1 MIERNI
7 SLAST
12 GSARTSGCDNQL
24 RLGYSR
30 NRGIY
35 RLNITQTGEWEG
47 MTIRA
52 LWHTERGMLFSSLV
66 EDGKIEVPAIV
77 TSTPGCGRL
86 VFEGSDGTRT
96 LTSADIKY
104 SVAMNSGTIGD
115 IPEPPVPAWQQLV
128 ALVEQA
134 KDEAWQAGED
144 ARQSAAKANEAY
156 ENTLGAKDSAVTEIR
171 KAETDA
177 LNNVEASAG
186 PAASAAADA
195 AAASAKEKTEKAI
208 QEVKDNV
215 VKEVEDAAAGAAA
228 RAAQSA
234 TDAASSAAEAKKTT
248 QDIQGYYDGVQDL
261 VTDTLNK
268 IGSAKSD
275 ALEAVA
281 AKQTS
286 ATATVDT
293 AKASALDDVEAAKG
307 AAVKAVTDT
316 QSTATQAVDTAR
328 DKALQQ
334 VETST
339 EAAQTAA
346 SEATDSLQELKDGIA
361 SGNFKGDKGDTGPK
375 GEIGPQGAQGVQ
387 GEKGDVGPQGEK
399 GETGNTGPA
408 GPAATVAVGTVTG
421 LGAGAAPTVTN
432 SGDEHNAV
440 LDFGIPT
447 ASAIDIAVDVLFKL
461 PRTGKVYT
469 VKIPRFATNPTV
481 SCEKLD
487 DNAGLVCEPS
497 TDTVEG
503 RDDYADIPLFKWY
516 NCNYKRDANGHAYPT
531 AIEHL
536 SDDYRKTGTVDVG
549 VIQMTPYVK
558 WDDSDPDYTLW
569 SITDS
574 PRDGFTPWA
583 TAKSGDTVYPY
594 VIHSKFFNGVGEDG
608 LLRSVYDLVPAR
620 NQSHNSMITDY
631 AKKGAGYKGAGGEKA
646 AWQILFNSIKCAV
659 KSSQEKY
666 AGCTGYNLQY
676 PAAVQ
681 RSEKLTYFPVTAAQA
696 DQLIVGSRVS
706 VGYGSKNSDGT
717 VNNDRG
723 VSTIHQYADE
733 AKILK
738 IEPIDAATSAV
749 YLDCDAFDTM
759 PVALTDTLSAPITL
773 STMHWHSG
781 TTDAVIGHHDG
792 SPGSNTDFKHPYRVQ
807 GIEYAVGGYEVLS
820 DVVLAFDDSN
830 GKDVYVCPAGVTHT
844 KTDAEILAKY
854 KKVGNFPAGDF
865 WIGDIGFDPET
876 CVTWPATQGSGDKTG
891 VGDRVYGGGN
901 ASKNTLREYL
911 QGGRLWGGS
920 SAGASSVVCWGG
932 LGYGGWDCL
941 AAD

>member
-1 MIERNI
+1 MSKKMKIGPYSAYAIAVKYGYTGTEEQWVKEQEANRV
-7 SLAST
+7 AS
-12 GSARTSGCDNQL
+12 
-24 RLGYSR
+24 
-30 NRGIY
+30 
-35 RLNITQTGEWEG
+35 
-47 MTIRA
+47 
-52 LWHTERGMLFSSLV
+52 
-66 EDGKIEVPAIV
+66 
-77 TSTPGCGRL
+77 
-86 VFEGSDGTRT
+86 
-96 LTSADIKY
+96 
-104 SVAMNSGTIGD
+104 
-115 IPEPPVPAWQQLV
+115 
-128 ALVEQA
+128 EQA
-134 KDEAWQAGED
+134 AQQAGA
-144 ARQSAAKANEAY
+144 ARDN
-156 ENTLGAKDSAVTEIR
+156 
-171 KAETDA
+171 AET
-177 LNNVEASAG
+177 
-186 PAASAAADA
+186 
-195 AAASAKEKTEKAI
+195 
-208 QEVKDNV
+208 
-215 VKEVEDAAAGAAA
+215 AAA
-228 RAAQSA
+228 RAETARQQTEELR
-234 TDAASSAAEAKKTT
+234 TDAL
-248 QDIQGYYDGVQDL
+248 D
-261 VTDTLNK
+261 K

-286 ATATVDT
+286 ATAAVDT
-293 AKASALDDVEAAKG
+293 AKASALNDVEAAKS

-316 QSTATQAVDTAR
+316 QSTATQAVNAAR
-328 DKALQQ
+328 DKAVEQ
-334 VETST
+334 VNSAT
-339 EAAQTAA
+339 EAAKTAA
-346 SEATDSLQELKDGIA
+346 NEAATSAGNASTSAQQAADNLQELKDGIA
-361 SGNFKGDKGDTGPK
+361 SGNFKGEKGDR
-375 GEIGPQGAQGVQ
+375 
-387 GEKGDVGPQGEK
+387 GEKGDI
-399 GETGNTGPA
+399 GET

-447 ASAIDIAVDVLFKL
+447 ASAIDIAVNVLFKL

-469 VKIPRFATNPTV
+469 VKIPRFASNPTV
-481 SCEKLD
+481 NCEKLD

-516 NCNYKRDANGHAYPT
+516 NCNYKRDTSGHAYPT

-536 SDDYRKTGTVDVG
+536 SDDYRKTGAVDVG
-549 VIQMTPYVK
+549 VIQMTPYVR
-558 WDDSDPDYTLW
+558 WDDSDPDYILW

-583 TAKSGDTVYPY
+583 AAKSGDTVYPY
-594 VIHSKFFNGVGEDG
+594 VVHSKFFSGVGEDG

-620 NQSHNSMITDY
+620 NQSYYSLITDY
-631 AKKGAGYKGAGGEKA
+631 AKKGAGYKGAGGERV
-646 AWQILFNSIKCAV
+646 AWQILFNAIKCAV

-666 AGCTGYNLQY
+666 AGTTGYNLQY
-676 PAAVQ
+676 SAAIQ

-696 DQLIVGSRVS
+696 KNLLVGSYVS
-706 VGYGSKNSDGT
+706 IGYGSNNNGT
-717 VNNDRG
+717 VNIDRSG
-723 VSTIHQYADE
+723 ATMHSYASG

-738 IEPIDAATSAV
+738 IEALDDTTSAV

-759 PVALTDTLSAPITL
+759 PVALSDTLNAPITL
-773 STMHWHSG
+773 STIYWCSG

-792 SPGSNTDFKHPYRVQ
+792 SPGSNTDAKHPYRVQ

-830 GKDVYVCPAGVTHT
+830 GKDIYVCPAGVAHT

-891 VGDRVYGGGN
+891 VGDYVHGGGN

-911 QGGRLWGGS
+911 QGGDLGQWS
-920 SAGASSVVCWGG
+920 TAGASHVYCWRWLGG
-932 LGYGGWDCL
+932 GYWHCL

>member
-1 MIERNI
+1 MSKKMKIGPYSAYAIAVKYGYTGTEEQWVKEQEANRV
-7 SLAST
+7 AS
-12 GSARTSGCDNQL
+12 
-24 RLGYSR
+24 
-30 NRGIY
+30 
-35 RLNITQTGEWEG
+35 
-47 MTIRA
+47 
-52 LWHTERGMLFSSLV
+52 
-66 EDGKIEVPAIV
+66 
-77 TSTPGCGRL
+77 
-86 VFEGSDGTRT
+86 
-96 LTSADIKY
+96 
-104 SVAMNSGTIGD
+104 
-115 IPEPPVPAWQQLV
+115 
-128 ALVEQA
+128 EQA
-134 KDEAWQAGED
+134 AQQAGAARDNAETAATRAET
-144 ARQSAAKANEAY
+144 ARQQ
-156 ENTLGAKDSAVTEIR
+156 TEEVR
-171 KAETDA
+171 TDA
-177 LNNVEASAG
+177 L
-186 PAASAAADA
+186 D
-195 AAASAKEKTEKAI
+195 
-208 QEVKDNV
+208 
-215 VKEVEDAAAGAAA
+215 
-228 RAAQSA
+228 
-234 TDAASSAAEAKKTT
+234 
-248 QDIQGYYDGVQDL
+248 
-261 VTDTLNK
+261 K
-268 IGSAKSD
+268 IDSAKSD

-286 ATATVDT
+286 ATAAVDT
-293 AKASALDDVEAAKG
+293 AKG

-316 QSTATQAVDTAR
+316 QSTATQAVDAAR
-328 DKALQQ
+328 DKA
-334 VETST
+334 VERVNAAT
-339 EAAQTAA
+339 EAAKTAA
-346 SEATDSLQELKDGIA
+346 NEAATSAGNASTSAQQAAGSLQELKDGIA
-361 SGNFKGDKGDTGPK
+361 SGNFKGEKGDR
-375 GEIGPQGAQGVQ
+375 
-387 GEKGDVGPQGEK
+387 GEKGDI
-399 GETGNTGPA
+399 GET

-469 VKIPRFATNPTV
+469 VKMPRFASNPTV
-481 SCEKLD
+481 NCEKLD

-516 NCNYKRDANGHAYPT
+516 NCNYKRDASGRAYPT

-558 WDDSDPDYTLW
+558 WDDSDPDYILW

-583 TAKSGDTVYPY
+583 AAKSGDTVYPY
-594 VIHSKFFNGVGEDG
+594 VVHSKFFSGVGEDG
-608 LLRSVYDLVPAR
+608 LLRSVYDLIPAR
-620 NQSHNSMITDY
+620 NQSYYSLITDY

-646 AWQILFNSIKCAV
+646 AWQILFNSIKYAV

-696 DQLIVGSRVS
+696 KNLLVGSRVS
-706 VGYGSKNSDGT
+706 VGYGSKGSDGT
-717 VNNDRG
+717 VNNDRSA
-723 VSTIHQYADE
+723 STVHQYADE

-738 IEPIDAATSAV
+738 IEPIDDTTSAV

-759 PVALTDTLSAPITL
+759 PVTLTDTLSAPITL

-792 SPGSNTDFKHPYRVQ
+792 SPVSNTDSKHPYRVQ

-830 GKDVYVCPAGVTHT
+830 GKDVYVCPAGVAHT
-844 KTDAEILAKY
+844 KTDAEILANY
-854 KKVGNFPAGDF
+854 KKVGSFPADDF

-901 ASKNTLREYL
+901 VSKDTLREYL
-911 QGGRLWGGS
+911 QGGNLWYGS
-920 SAGASSVVCWGG
+920 GAGASCVNC
-932 LGYGGWDCL
+932 GGWLGSGNWHYL

>member
-1 MIERNI
+1 MSKKMKIGPYSAYAIAVKYGYIGTEEQWVKEQEANRV
-7 SLAST
+7 AS
-12 GSARTSGCDNQL
+12 
-24 RLGYSR
+24 
-30 NRGIY
+30 
-35 RLNITQTGEWEG
+35 
-47 MTIRA
+47 
-52 LWHTERGMLFSSLV
+52 
-66 EDGKIEVPAIV
+66 
-77 TSTPGCGRL
+77 
-86 VFEGSDGTRT
+86 
-96 LTSADIKY
+96 
-104 SVAMNSGTIGD
+104 
-115 IPEPPVPAWQQLV
+115 
-128 ALVEQA
+128 EQA
-134 KDEAWQAGED
+134 AQQAEQARND
-144 ARQSAAKANEAY
+144 AES
-156 ENTLGAKDSAVTEIR
+156 
-171 KAETDA
+171 
-177 LNNVEASAG
+177 
-186 PAASAAADA
+186 
-195 AAASAKEKTEKAI
+195 
-208 QEVKDNV
+208 
-215 VKEVEDAAAGAAA
+215 AAA
-228 RAAQSA
+228 RAETAQQQTEEVR
-234 TDAASSAAEAKKTT
+234 TDAL
-248 QDIQGYYDGVQDL
+248 D
-261 VTDTLNK
+261 K

-286 ATATVDT
+286 ATAAVDT
-293 AKASALDDVEAAKG
+293 AKASALNDVEAAKS

-316 QSTATQAVDTAR
+316 QSTATQAVDAAR
-328 DKALQQ
+328 DKAVDQ
-334 VETST
+334 VNAAT
-339 EAAQTAA
+339 EAAKTAA
-346 SEATDSLQELKDGIA
+346 NEAATSAGNASTSAQQAADSLQELKDGIA
-361 SGNFKGDKGDTGPK
+361 SGNFKGEKGDR
-375 GEIGPQGAQGVQ
+375 
-387 GEKGDVGPQGEK
+387 GEKGDI
-399 GETGNTGPA
+399 GET

-447 ASAIDIAVDVLFKL
+447 ASAIDIAVNVLFKL

-469 VKIPRFATNPTV
+469 VKIPRFASNPTV
-481 SCEKLD
+481 NCEKLD

-516 NCNYKRDANGHAYPT
+516 NCNYKRDTSGHAYPT

-536 SDDYRKTGTVDVG
+536 SDDYRKTGAVDVG
-549 VIQMTPYVK
+549 VIQMTPYVR
-558 WDDSDPDYTLW
+558 WDDSDPDYILW

-583 TAKSGDTVYPY
+583 AAKSGDTVYPY
-594 VIHSKFFNGVGEDG
+594 VVHSKFFSGVGEDG

-620 NQSHNSMITDY
+620 NQSYYSLITDY
-631 AKKGAGYKGAGGEKA
+631 AKKGAGYKGAGGERV
-646 AWQILFNSIKCAV
+646 AWQILFNAIKCAV

-666 AGCTGYNLQY
+666 AGTTGYNLQY
-676 PAAVQ
+676 SAAIQ

-696 DQLIVGSRVS
+696 KNLLVGSYVS
-706 VGYGSKNSDGT
+706 IGYGSNNNGT
-717 VNNDRG
+717 VNIDRSG
-723 VSTIHQYADE
+723 ATMHSYASG

-738 IEPIDAATSAV
+738 IEALDDTTSAV

-759 PVALTDTLSAPITL
+759 PVALSDTLNAPITL
-773 STMHWHSG
+773 STIYWCSG

-792 SPGSNTDFKHPYRVQ
+792 SPGSNTDAKHPYRVQ

-830 GKDVYVCPAGVTHT
+830 GKDIYVCPAGVAHT

-891 VGDRVYGGGN
+891 VGDYVHGGGN

-911 QGGRLWGGS
+911 QGSDLGQWS
-920 SAGASSVVCWGG
+920 TAGASRVYCWRWPGG
-932 LGYGGWDCL
+932 GYWHCL

>member
-1 MIERNI
+1 MSKKMKIGPYSAYAIAVKYGYTGTEEQWVKEQEANRV
-7 SLAST
+7 AS
-12 GSARTSGCDNQL
+12 
-24 RLGYSR
+24 
-30 NRGIY
+30 
-35 RLNITQTGEWEG
+35 
-47 MTIRA
+47 
-52 LWHTERGMLFSSLV
+52 
-66 EDGKIEVPAIV
+66 
-77 TSTPGCGRL
+77 
-86 VFEGSDGTRT
+86 
-96 LTSADIKY
+96 
-104 SVAMNSGTIGD
+104 
-115 IPEPPVPAWQQLV
+115 
-128 ALVEQA
+128 EQA
-134 KDEAWQAGED
+134 AQQAGASRD
-144 ARQSAAKANEAY
+144 N
-156 ENTLGAKDSAVTEIR
+156 
-171 KAETDA
+171 AET
-177 LNNVEASAG
+177 
-186 PAASAAADA
+186 
-195 AAASAKEKTEKAI
+195 
-208 QEVKDNV
+208 
-215 VKEVEDAAAGAAA
+215 AAA
-228 RAAQSA
+228 RAETARQQTEELR
-234 TDAASSAAEAKKTT
+234 TDAL
-248 QDIQGYYDGVQDL
+248 D
-261 VTDTLNK
+261 K

-286 ATATVDT
+286 ATAAVDT
-293 AKASALDDVEAAKG
+293 AKASALNDMEAAKS

-316 QSTATQAVDTAR
+316 QSTATQAVDAAR
-328 DKALQQ
+328 DKAVKQ
-334 VETST
+334 VNAAT
-339 EAAQTAA
+339 EAAKTAA
-346 SEATDSLQELKDGIA
+346 NEAATSAGNASTSAQQAADSLQELKDGIA
-361 SGNFKGDKGDTGPK
+361 SGNFKGEKGDRGEKGDTG
-375 GEIGPQGAQGVQ
+375 
-387 GEKGDVGPQGEK
+387 
-399 GETGNTGPA
+399 ET

-440 LDFGIPT
+440 LNFGIPT

-481 SCEKLD
+481 NCEKLD

-516 NCNYKRDANGHAYPT
+516 NCNYKRDSSGHAYPT

-536 SDDYRKTGTVDVG
+536 SDDYRKTGIVDVG
-549 VIQMTPYVK
+549 VIQMAPYVR
-558 WDDSDPDYTLW
+558 WDDSDPDYILW

-583 TAKSGDTVYPY
+583 AAKSGDTVYPY
-594 VIHSKFFNGVGEDG
+594 VIHSKFFSGVGEDG
-608 LLRSVYDLVPAR
+608 LLRSVYDLIPAR
-620 NQSHNSMITDY
+620 NQSYYSLITDY

-646 AWQILFNSIKCAV
+646 AWQILFNSIKYAV

-681 RSEKLTYFPVTAAQA
+681 RSEKLTYFPVTAEQA
-696 DQLIVGSRVS
+696 KNLLVGSRVS
-706 VGYGSKNSDGT
+706 VGYGSKGSDGT
-717 VNNDRG
+717 VNNDRNA
-723 VSTIHQYADE
+723 STVHQYADE

-738 IEPIDAATSAV
+738 IEPIDDTTSAV

-759 PVALTDTLSAPITL
+759 PVALSDTLNAPIIL

-792 SPGSNTDFKHPYRVQ
+792 SPGSNTDSKHPYRVQ

-830 GKDVYVCPAGVTHT
+830 GKDIYVCPAGVAHT
-844 KTDAEILAKY
+844 KTDAEILANC
-854 KKVGNFPAGDF
+854 KKVGSFPADDF

-876 CVTWPATQGSGDKTG
+876 CVTYPATQGSGDKTG

-911 QGGRLWGGS
+911 QGGFLWAWS
-920 SAGASSVVCWGG
+920 RAGASFVDCWSG
-932 LGYGGWDCL
+932 LGARGWGFL

>member
-1 MIERNI
+1 MSKKTKIGPYSAYAIAVKYGYTGTEEQWVKEQEANRV
-7 SLAST
+7 AS
-12 GSARTSGCDNQL
+12 
-24 RLGYSR
+24 
-30 NRGIY
+30 
-35 RLNITQTGEWEG
+35 
-47 MTIRA
+47 
-52 LWHTERGMLFSSLV
+52 
-66 EDGKIEVPAIV
+66 
-77 TSTPGCGRL
+77 
-86 VFEGSDGTRT
+86 
-96 LTSADIKY
+96 
-104 SVAMNSGTIGD
+104 
-115 IPEPPVPAWQQLV
+115 
-128 ALVEQA
+128 EQA
-134 KDEAWQAGED
+134 AQQAGT
-144 ARQSAAKANEAY
+144 ARDN
-156 ENTLGAKDSAVTEIR
+156 
-171 KAETDA
+171 AET
-177 LNNVEASAG
+177 
-186 PAASAAADA
+186 
-195 AAASAKEKTEKAI
+195 
-208 QEVKDNV
+208 
-215 VKEVEDAAAGAAA
+215 AAA
-228 RAAQSA
+228 RAETARHQTEEVR
-234 TDAASSAAEAKKTT
+234 TDAL
-248 QDIQGYYDGVQDL
+248 D
-261 VTDTLNK
+261 K
-268 IGSAKSD
+268 IDSAKSD

-281 AKQTS
+281 VKQTS
-286 ATATVDT
+286 ATAAVDT

-316 QSTATQAVDTAR
+316 QSTATQAVNAAR
-328 DKALQQ
+328 DKAVEQ
-334 VETST
+334 VNSAT
-339 EAAQTAA
+339 EAAKTAA
-346 SEATDSLQELKDGIA
+346 NEAATSAGNASTSAQQASDSLQELKDGIA
-361 SGNFKGDKGDTGPK
+361 SGNFKGEKGDRGEKGDTG
-375 GEIGPQGAQGVQ
+375 
-387 GEKGDVGPQGEK
+387 
-399 GETGNTGPA
+399 ET

-440 LDFGIPT
+440 LNFGIPT

-481 SCEKLD
+481 NCEKLD

-497 TDTVEG
+497 TDTVDG

-516 NCNYKRDANGHAYPT
+516 NCNYKRDASGHAYPT

-536 SDDYRKTGTVDVG
+536 SDNYRKTGTVDVG

-558 WDDSDPDYTLW
+558 WDDSDPDYILW

-583 TAKSGDTVYPY
+583 AAKSGDTVYPY
-594 VIHSKFFNGVGEDG
+594 VIHSKFFSGVGEDG
-608 LLRSVYDLVPAR
+608 LLRSVYDLVPAH
-620 NQSHNSMITDY
+620 NQSYNSLITDY
-631 AKKGAGYKGAGGEKA
+631 GKKGAGYKGAGGERA
-646 AWQILFNSIKCAV
+646 TWQILFNSIKYAV

-696 DQLIVGSRVS
+696 KNLPVGSRVS
-706 VGYGSKNSDGT
+706 VGYGSKGSDGT

-723 VSTIHQYADE
+723 ASTVHQYADE

-738 IEPIDAATSAV
+738 IEPIDDTTSAV

-759 PVALTDTLSAPITL
+759 PVALSDTLNAPITL

-820 DVVLAFDDSN
+820 DAVLAFDDSN
-830 GKDVYVCPAGVTHT
+830 GKDVYVCPAGVAHT
-844 KTDAEILAKY
+844 KTDAEILANY
-854 KKVGNFPAGDF
+854 KKVCSFPADDF

-876 CVTWPATQGSGDKTG
+876 CITYPATQGSGDKTG
-891 VGDRVYGGGN
+891 VGDRVYGSGN

-911 QGGRLWGGS
+911 QGGSLRYWLG
-920 SAGASSVVCWGG
+920 AGASCVNCWSRLGG
-932 LGYGGWDCL
+932 GIWDYL

>member
-1 MIERNI
+1 MSKKMKIGPYSAYAIAVKYGYTGTEEQWVKEQEANRV
-7 SLAST
+7 AS
-12 GSARTSGCDNQL
+12 
-24 RLGYSR
+24 
-30 NRGIY
+30 
-35 RLNITQTGEWEG
+35 
-47 MTIRA
+47 
-52 LWHTERGMLFSSLV
+52 
-66 EDGKIEVPAIV
+66 
-77 TSTPGCGRL
+77 
-86 VFEGSDGTRT
+86 
-96 LTSADIKY
+96 
-104 SVAMNSGTIGD
+104 
-115 IPEPPVPAWQQLV
+115 
-128 ALVEQA
+128 EQA
-134 KDEAWQAGED
+134 AQQAGAARDNAETAATRAET
-144 ARQSAAKANEAY
+144 ARQQ
-156 ENTLGAKDSAVTEIR
+156 TEEVR
-171 KAETDA
+171 TDA
-177 LNNVEASAG
+177 L
-186 PAASAAADA
+186 D
-195 AAASAKEKTEKAI
+195 
-208 QEVKDNV
+208 
-215 VKEVEDAAAGAAA
+215 
-228 RAAQSA
+228 
-234 TDAASSAAEAKKTT
+234 
-248 QDIQGYYDGVQDL
+248 
-261 VTDTLNK
+261 K
-268 IGSAKSD
+268 IDSAKSD

-286 ATATVDT
+286 ATAAVDT
-293 AKASALDDVEAAKG
+293 AKG

-316 QSTATQAVDTAR
+316 QSTATQAVDAAR
-328 DKALQQ
+328 DKAVEQ
-334 VETST
+334 VDAAT
-339 EAAQTAA
+339 EAAKTAA
-346 SEATDSLQELKDGIA
+346 NEAATSAGNASTSAQQAADSLQELKDGIT
-361 SGNFKGDKGDTGPK
+361 SGNFKGEKGDRGEKGDTG
-375 GEIGPQGAQGVQ
+375 
-387 GEKGDVGPQGEK
+387 
-399 GETGNTGPA
+399 ET

-481 SCEKLD
+481 NCEKLD

-516 NCNYKRDANGHAYPT
+516 NCNYKRDASGHAYPT

-536 SDDYRKTGTVDVG
+536 SDDYRKIGTVDVG

-558 WDDSDPDYTLW
+558 WDASNPDYILW

-583 TAKSGDTVYPY
+583 AAKSGDTVYPY
-594 VIHSKFFNGVGEDG
+594 VIHSKFFSGVGEDG
-608 LLRSVYDLVPAR
+608 LLRSVYDLIPAR
-620 NQSHNSMITDY
+620 NQSYYALITDY

-646 AWQILFNSIKCAV
+646 AWQILFNSIKYAV

-696 DQLIVGSRVS
+696 KNLLVGSRVS
-706 VGYGSKNSDGT
+706 VGYGSKGSDGT
-717 VNNDRG
+717 VNNDRSA
-723 VSTIHQYADE
+723 STVHQYADE

-738 IEPIDAATSAV
+738 IEPIDDMTSAV

-759 PVALTDTLSAPITL
+759 PVALSDTLNAHITL

-792 SPGSNTDFKHPYRVQ
+792 SPGSNTDSKHPYRVQ

-820 DVVLAFDDSN
+820 DAVLAFDDSN
-830 GKDVYVCPAGVTHT
+830 GKDVYVCPADVAHA
-844 KTDAEILAKY
+844 KIDAEILANY
-854 KKVGNFPAGDF
+854 KKVGSFPAGDF

-891 VGDRVYGGGN
+891 VGDRIYGGGN
-901 ASKNTLREYL
+901 ASKNALREYL
-911 QGGRLWGGS
+911 QVGSLWNGS
-920 SAGASSVVCWGG
+920 AAGASFVHCRGWLGG
-932 LGYGGWDCL
+932 GNWDFL

>member
-1 MIERNI
+1 MSKKMKIGPYSAYAIAVKYGYTGTEEQWIEEQEANRV
-7 SLAST
+7 AS
-12 GSARTSGCDNQL
+12 
-24 RLGYSR
+24 
-30 NRGIY
+30 
-35 RLNITQTGEWEG
+35 
-47 MTIRA
+47 
-52 LWHTERGMLFSSLV
+52 
-66 EDGKIEVPAIV
+66 
-77 TSTPGCGRL
+77 
-86 VFEGSDGTRT
+86 
-96 LTSADIKY
+96 
-104 SVAMNSGTIGD
+104 
-115 IPEPPVPAWQQLV
+115 
-128 ALVEQA
+128 EQA
-134 KDEAWQAGED
+134 AQQAGVSRDNAETAATRAET
-144 ARQSAAKANEAY
+144 ARQQ
-156 ENTLGAKDSAVTEIR
+156 TEEVR
-171 KAETDA
+171 TDA
-177 LNNVEASAG
+177 L
-186 PAASAAADA
+186 D
-195 AAASAKEKTEKAI
+195 
-208 QEVKDNV
+208 
-215 VKEVEDAAAGAAA
+215 
-228 RAAQSA
+228 
-234 TDAASSAAEAKKTT
+234 
-248 QDIQGYYDGVQDL
+248 
-261 VTDTLNK
+261 K

-286 ATATVDT
+286 ATAAVDT
-293 AKASALDDVEAAKG
+293 AKASALNDVDTAKS

-316 QSTATQAVDTAR
+316 QSTATQAVDAAR
-328 DKALQQ
+328 DKAVEQ
-334 VETST
+334 VNAAT
-339 EAAQTAA
+339 EAAKTAA
-346 SEATDSLQELKDGIA
+346 NEAATSAGNASTSAQQAADSLQELKDGIA
-361 SGNFKGDKGDTGPK
+361 NGNFKGEKGDRGEKGDTG
-375 GEIGPQGAQGVQ
+375 
-387 GEKGDVGPQGEK
+387 
-399 GETGNTGPA
+399 ET

-440 LDFGIPT
+440 LNFGIPT

-481 SCEKLD
+481 NCEKLD

-516 NCNYKRDANGHAYPT
+516 NCNYKRDSSGHAYPT

-536 SDDYRKTGTVDVG
+536 SDDYRKTGIVDVG
-549 VIQMTPYVK
+549 VIQMSPYVR
-558 WDDSDPDYTLW
+558 WDDSDPDYILW

-583 TAKSGDTVYPY
+583 AAKSGDTVYPY
-594 VIHSKFFNGVGEDG
+594 VIHSKFFSGVGEDG
-608 LLRSVYDLVPAR
+608 LLRSVYDLIPAR
-620 NQSHNSMITDY
+620 NQSYYSLITDY
-631 AKKGAGYKGAGGEKA
+631 GKKGAGYEGAGGEKV
-646 AWQILFNSIKCAV
+646 AWQILFNSIKYAV

-666 AGCTGYNLQY
+666 AGTTDYNLQY
-676 PAAVQ
+676 SAAIQ

-696 DQLIVGSRVS
+696 KNLLVGSRVS
-706 VGYGSKNSDGT
+706 VGYGSKGSDGT
-717 VNNDRG
+717 VNNDRS
-723 VSTIHQYADE
+723 VLTIHQYADE

-738 IEPIDAATSAV
+738 IEPIDDTTSAV

-759 PVALTDTLSAPITL
+759 PVALSDTLNAPITL

-792 SPGSNTDFKHPYRVQ
+792 SPGSNTDSKHPYRVQ

-830 GKDVYVCPAGVTHT
+830 GKDVYVCPAGVAHT
-844 KTDAEILAKY
+844 KTDAEILANY
-854 KKVGNFPAGDF
+854 KKVGSFPAGDF

-911 QGGRLWGGS
+911 QGGRLGFGS
-920 SAGASSVVCWGG
+920 NAGASCVACWDL
-932 LGYGGWDCL
+932 LGFGYWHYL

>member
-1 MIERNI
+1 MSKKMKIGPYSAYAIAVKYGYTGTEEQWVKEQEANRV
-7 SLAST
+7 AS
-12 GSARTSGCDNQL
+12 
-24 RLGYSR
+24 
-30 NRGIY
+30 
-35 RLNITQTGEWEG
+35 
-47 MTIRA
+47 
-52 LWHTERGMLFSSLV
+52 
-66 EDGKIEVPAIV
+66 
-77 TSTPGCGRL
+77 
-86 VFEGSDGTRT
+86 
-96 LTSADIKY
+96 
-104 SVAMNSGTIGD
+104 
-115 IPEPPVPAWQQLV
+115 
-128 ALVEQA
+128 EQA
-134 KDEAWQAGED
+134 AQQAGAARDNAETAATRAET
-144 ARQSAAKANEAY
+144 ARQQ
-156 ENTLGAKDSAVTEIR
+156 TEEVR
-171 KAETDA
+171 TDA
-177 LNNVEASAG
+177 L
-186 PAASAAADA
+186 D
-195 AAASAKEKTEKAI
+195 
-208 QEVKDNV
+208 
-215 VKEVEDAAAGAAA
+215 
-228 RAAQSA
+228 
-234 TDAASSAAEAKKTT
+234 
-248 QDIQGYYDGVQDL
+248 
-261 VTDTLNK
+261 K
-268 IGSAKSD
+268 IDSAKSD

-286 ATATVDT
+286 ATAAVDT
-293 AKASALDDVEAAKG
+293 AKG

-316 QSTATQAVDTAR
+316 QSTATQAVDAAR
-328 DKALQQ
+328 DKA
-334 VETST
+334 VERVNAAT
-339 EAAQTAA
+339 EAAKTAA
-346 SEATDSLQELKDGIA
+346 NEAATSAGNASTSAQQAAGSLQELKDGIA
-361 SGNFKGDKGDTGPK
+361 SGNFKGEKGDR
-375 GEIGPQGAQGVQ
+375 
-387 GEKGDVGPQGEK
+387 GEKGDI
-399 GETGNTGPA
+399 GET

-469 VKIPRFATNPTV
+469 VKMPRFASNPTV
-481 SCEKLD
+481 NCEKLD

-516 NCNYKRDANGHAYPT
+516 NCNYKRDASGRAYPT

-558 WDDSDPDYTLW
+558 WDDSDPDYILW

-583 TAKSGDTVYPY
+583 AAKSGDTVYPY
-594 VIHSKFFNGVGEDG
+594 VVHSKFFSGVGEDG
-608 LLRSVYDLVPAR
+608 LLRSVYDLIPAR
-620 NQSHNSMITDY
+620 NQSYYSLITDY

-646 AWQILFNSIKCAV
+646 AWQILFNSIKYAV

-696 DQLIVGSRVS
+696 KNLLVGSRVS
-706 VGYGSKNSDGT
+706 VGYGSKGSDGT
-717 VNNDRG
+717 VNNDRSA
-723 VSTIHQYADE
+723 STVHQYADE

-738 IEPIDAATSAV
+738 IEPIDDTTSAV

-759 PVALTDTLSAPITL
+759 PVTLTDTLSAPITL

-792 SPGSNTDFKHPYRVQ
+792 SPVSNTDSKHPYRVQ

-830 GKDVYVCPAGVTHT
+830 GKDVYVCPAGVAHT
-844 KTDAEILAKY
+844 KTDAEILANY
-854 KKVGNFPAGDF
+854 KKVGSFPADDF

-901 ASKNTLREYL
+901 VSKDTLREYL
-911 QGGRLWGGS
+911 QGGNLWSGS
-920 SAGASSVVCWGG
+920 TAGASCVNCWGW
-932 LGYGGWDCL
+932 LGGGGWNCL

>member
-1 MIERNI
+1 MSKKMKIGPYSAYAIAVKYGYTGTEEQWVKEQEANRV
-7 SLAST
+7 AS
-12 GSARTSGCDNQL
+12 
-24 RLGYSR
+24 
-30 NRGIY
+30 
-35 RLNITQTGEWEG
+35 
-47 MTIRA
+47 
-52 LWHTERGMLFSSLV
+52 
-66 EDGKIEVPAIV
+66 
-77 TSTPGCGRL
+77 
-86 VFEGSDGTRT
+86 
-96 LTSADIKY
+96 
-104 SVAMNSGTIGD
+104 
-115 IPEPPVPAWQQLV
+115 
-128 ALVEQA
+128 EQA
-134 KDEAWQAGED
+134 AQQAEQ
-144 ARQSAAKANEAY
+144 ARDGAETAATRAEIAQRQ
-156 ENTLGAKDSAVTEIR
+156 TEEVR
-171 KAETDA
+171 TDA
-177 LNNVEASAG
+177 L
-186 PAASAAADA
+186 D
-195 AAASAKEKTEKAI
+195 
-208 QEVKDNV
+208 
-215 VKEVEDAAAGAAA
+215 
-228 RAAQSA
+228 
-234 TDAASSAAEAKKTT
+234 
-248 QDIQGYYDGVQDL
+248 
-261 VTDTLNK
+261 K
-268 IGSAKSD
+268 IGAAKSD

-286 ATATVDT
+286 ATAAVDT
-293 AKASALDDVEAAKG
+293 AKTSALNDVEAAKD

-316 QSTATQAVDTAR
+316 QSTATQAVDAAR
-328 DKALQQ
+328 DKAVEQ
-334 VETST
+334 VNAAT
-339 EAAQTAA
+339 EAAKTAA
-346 SEATDSLQELKDGIA
+346 NEAAASAGNASTSAQQATDSLQELKDGIA
-361 SGNFKGDKGDTGPK
+361 SGNFKGEKGDRGEKGDTG
-375 GEIGPQGAQGVQ
+375 
-387 GEKGDVGPQGEK
+387 
-399 GETGNTGPA
+399 ET

-469 VKIPRFATNPTV
+469 VKIPRFASNPTV
-481 SCEKLD
+481 NCEKLD

-516 NCNYKRDANGHAYPT
+516 NCNYKRDSSGHAYPT

-549 VIQMTPYVK
+549 VIQMTPYVR
-558 WDDSDPDYTLW
+558 WDDSDPDYILW

-583 TAKSGDTVYPY
+583 AAKSGDTVYPY
-594 VIHSKFFNGVGEDG
+594 VVHSKFFSGVGEDG

-620 NQSHNSMITDY
+620 NQSYYSLITDY
-631 AKKGAGYKGAGGEKA
+631 AKKGAGYKGAGGERV
-646 AWQILFNSIKCAV
+646 AWQILFNAIKCAV

-666 AGCTGYNLQY
+666 AGTTGYNLQY
-676 PAAVQ
+676 SAAIQ

-696 DQLIVGSRVS
+696 KNLLVGSYVS
-706 VGYGSKNSDGT
+706 IGYGSNNNGT
-717 VNNDRG
+717 VNIDRSG
-723 VSTIHQYADE
+723 ATMHSYASG

-738 IEPIDAATSAV
+738 IETLDDTTSAV

-759 PVALTDTLSAPITL
+759 PVALSDTLNAPITL
-773 STMHWHSG
+773 STIYWCSG

-792 SPGSNTDFKHPYRVQ
+792 SPGSNTDAKHPYRVQ

-830 GKDVYVCPAGVTHT
+830 GKDIYVCPAGVAHT

-891 VGDRVYGGGN
+891 VGDYVHGGGN

-911 QGGRLWGGS
+911 QGGDLGQWS
-920 SAGASSVVCWGG
+920 TAGASHVYCWRWLGG
-932 LGYGGWDCL
+932 GYWHCL

>member
-1 MIERNI
+1 MSKKMKIGPYSAYAIAVKYGYTGTEEQWVKEQEANRV
-7 SLAST
+7 AS
-12 GSARTSGCDNQL
+12 
-24 RLGYSR
+24 
-30 NRGIY
+30 
-35 RLNITQTGEWEG
+35 
-47 MTIRA
+47 
-52 LWHTERGMLFSSLV
+52 
-66 EDGKIEVPAIV
+66 
-77 TSTPGCGRL
+77 
-86 VFEGSDGTRT
+86 
-96 LTSADIKY
+96 
-104 SVAMNSGTIGD
+104 
-115 IPEPPVPAWQQLV
+115 
-128 ALVEQA
+128 EQA
-134 KDEAWQAGED
+134 AQQAGA
-144 ARQSAAKANEAY
+144 ARDNAETAATRAENAQQQTEEA
-156 ENTLGAKDSAVTEIR
+156 R
-171 KAETDA
+171 TDA
-177 LNNVEASAG
+177 L
-186 PAASAAADA
+186 D
-195 AAASAKEKTEKAI
+195 
-208 QEVKDNV
+208 
-215 VKEVEDAAAGAAA
+215 
-228 RAAQSA
+228 
-234 TDAASSAAEAKKTT
+234 
-248 QDIQGYYDGVQDL
+248 
-261 VTDTLNK
+261 K

-275 ALEAVA
+275 ALDAVA

-286 ATATVDT
+286 ATAAVDT
-293 AKASALDDVEAAKG
+293 AKASALNDVEAAKS

-316 QSTATQAVDTAR
+316 QSTATQAVDAAR
-328 DKALQQ
+328 DKAVEQ
-334 VETST
+334 VNAAT
-339 EAAQTAA
+339 EAAKTAA
-346 SEATDSLQELKDGIA
+346 NEAATSAGNASTSAHQAAGSLQELKDGIA
-361 SGNFKGDKGDTGPK
+361 SGNFKGEKGDR
-375 GEIGPQGAQGVQ
+375 
-387 GEKGDVGPQGEK
+387 GEKGDI
-399 GETGNTGPA
+399 GET

-447 ASAIDIAVDVLFKL
+447 ASALDIAVDVLFKL

-481 SCEKLD
+481 NCEKLD

-516 NCNYKRDANGHAYPT
+516 NCNYKRDASGHAYPT

-558 WDDSDPDYTLW
+558 WDDSNPDYILW

-583 TAKSGDTVYPY
+583 AAKSGDIVYPY
-594 VIHSKFFNGVGEDG
+594 VIHSKFFSGVGEDG
-608 LLRSVYDLVPAR
+608 LLRSVYDLVPVR
-620 NQSHNSMITDY
+620 NQSHNSVITDY

-666 AGCTGYNLQY
+666 AGCTGYSLQY

-696 DQLIVGSRVS
+696 KNLLVGSRVS
-706 VGYGSKNSDGT
+706 VGYGSKGSDST
-717 VNNDRG
+717 VNNDRSA
-723 VSTIHQYADE
+723 STIHQYADE

-738 IEPIDAATSAV
+738 IEPLDDTTSAV

-759 PVALTDTLSAPITL
+759 PVSLSDTLSAPITL

-792 SPGSNTDFKHPYRVQ
+792 SPGSNTDSKHPYRVQ
-807 GIEYAVGGYEVLS
+807 GIEYAVGGYETPS
-820 DVVLAFDDSN
+820 DTVLAFDDSN
-830 GKDVYVCPAGVTHT
+830 GKDVYVCPAGVAHT
-844 KTDAEILAKY
+844 KTDAEILASY
-854 KKVGNFPAGDF
+854 KKVGSFPAGDW

-911 QGGRLWGGS
+911 QGGALWHWS
-920 SAGASSVVCWGG
+920 NAGASFVACGYG
-932 LGYGGWDCL
+932 LGYGGWTSL

>member
-1 MIERNI
+1 MSKKMKIGPYSAYAIAVKYGYTGTEEQWVKEQEANRV
-7 SLAST
+7 AS
-12 GSARTSGCDNQL
+12 
-24 RLGYSR
+24 
-30 NRGIY
+30 
-35 RLNITQTGEWEG
+35 
-47 MTIRA
+47 
-52 LWHTERGMLFSSLV
+52 
-66 EDGKIEVPAIV
+66 
-77 TSTPGCGRL
+77 
-86 VFEGSDGTRT
+86 
-96 LTSADIKY
+96 
-104 SVAMNSGTIGD
+104 
-115 IPEPPVPAWQQLV
+115 
-128 ALVEQA
+128 EQA
-134 KDEAWQAGED
+134 AQQAGAARDNAETAATRAET
-144 ARQSAAKANEAY
+144 ARQQ
-156 ENTLGAKDSAVTEIR
+156 TEEVR
-171 KAETDA
+171 TDA
-177 LNNVEASAG
+177 L
-186 PAASAAADA
+186 D
-195 AAASAKEKTEKAI
+195 
-208 QEVKDNV
+208 
-215 VKEVEDAAAGAAA
+215 
-228 RAAQSA
+228 
-234 TDAASSAAEAKKTT
+234 
-248 QDIQGYYDGVQDL
+248 
-261 VTDTLNK
+261 K
-268 IGSAKSD
+268 IDSAKSD

-286 ATATVDT
+286 ATAAVDT
-293 AKASALDDVEAAKG
+293 AKG

-316 QSTATQAVDTAR
+316 QSTATQAVDAAR
-328 DKALQQ
+328 DKAVEQ
-334 VETST
+334 VDAAT
-339 EAAQTAA
+339 EAAKTAA
-346 SEATDSLQELKDGIA
+346 NEAATSAGNASTSAQQAAGSLQELKDGIT
-361 SGNFKGDKGDTGPK
+361 SGNFKGEKGDRGEKGDTG
-375 GEIGPQGAQGVQ
+375 
-387 GEKGDVGPQGEK
+387 
-399 GETGNTGPA
+399 ET

-481 SCEKLD
+481 NCEKLD

-516 NCNYKRDANGHAYPT
+516 NCNYKRDASGRAYPT

-536 SDDYRKTGTVDVG
+536 SDDYRKIGTVDVG

-558 WDDSDPDYTLW
+558 WDASNPDYILW

-583 TAKSGDTVYPY
+583 AAKSGDTVYPY
-594 VIHSKFFNGVGEDG
+594 VIHSKFFSGVGEDG
-608 LLRSVYDLVPAR
+608 LLRSVYDLIPAR
-620 NQSHNSMITDY
+620 NQSYYSLITDY

-646 AWQILFNSIKCAV
+646 AWQILFNSIKYAV

-696 DQLIVGSRVS
+696 KNLLVGSRVS
-706 VGYGSKNSDGT
+706 VGYGSKGSDGT
-717 VNNDRG
+717 VNNDRSA
-723 VSTIHQYADE
+723 STVHQYADE

-738 IEPIDAATSAV
+738 IEPIDDMTSAV

-759 PVALTDTLSAPITL
+759 PVALSDTLNAHITL

-792 SPGSNTDFKHPYRVQ
+792 SPGSNTDSKHPYRVQ

-820 DVVLAFDDSN
+820 DAVLAFDDSN
-830 GKDVYVCPAGVTHT
+830 GKDVYVCPADVAHA
-844 KTDAEILAKY
+844 KIDAEILANY
-854 KKVGNFPAGDF
+854 KKVGSFPAGDF

-891 VGDRVYGGGN
+891 VSDRVYGGGN
-901 ASKNTLREYL
+901 ASKNALREYL
-911 QGGRLWGGS
+911 QVGSLWNGS
-920 SAGASSVVCWGG
+920 AAGASFVHCRGWLGG
-932 LGYGGWDCL
+932 GNWDFL

>member
-1 MIERNI
+1 MSKKMKIGPYSAYAIAVKYGYTGTEEQWVKEQEANRV
-7 SLAST
+7 AS
-12 GSARTSGCDNQL
+12 
-24 RLGYSR
+24 
-30 NRGIY
+30 
-35 RLNITQTGEWEG
+35 
-47 MTIRA
+47 
-52 LWHTERGMLFSSLV
+52 
-66 EDGKIEVPAIV
+66 
-77 TSTPGCGRL
+77 
-86 VFEGSDGTRT
+86 
-96 LTSADIKY
+96 
-104 SVAMNSGTIGD
+104 
-115 IPEPPVPAWQQLV
+115 
-128 ALVEQA
+128 EQA
-134 KDEAWQAGED
+134 AQQAGASRD
-144 ARQSAAKANEAY
+144 N
-156 ENTLGAKDSAVTEIR
+156 
-171 KAETDA
+171 AET
-177 LNNVEASAG
+177 
-186 PAASAAADA
+186 
-195 AAASAKEKTEKAI
+195 
-208 QEVKDNV
+208 
-215 VKEVEDAAAGAAA
+215 AAA
-228 RAAQSA
+228 RAETARQQTEELR
-234 TDAASSAAEAKKTT
+234 TDAL
-248 QDIQGYYDGVQDL
+248 D
-261 VTDTLNK
+261 K

-286 ATATVDT
+286 ATAAVDT
-293 AKASALDDVEAAKG
+293 AKASALNDMEAAKS

-316 QSTATQAVDTAR
+316 QSTATQAVDAAR
-328 DKALQQ
+328 DKAVKQ
-334 VETST
+334 VNAAT
-339 EAAQTAA
+339 EAAKTAA
-346 SEATDSLQELKDGIA
+346 NEAATSAGNASTSAQQAADSLQELKDGIA
-361 SGNFKGDKGDTGPK
+361 SGNFKGEKGDRGEKGDTG
-375 GEIGPQGAQGVQ
+375 
-387 GEKGDVGPQGEK
+387 
-399 GETGNTGPA
+399 ET

-440 LDFGIPT
+440 LNFGIPT

-481 SCEKLD
+481 NCEKLD

-497 TDTVEG
+497 TDTVDG

-516 NCNYKRDANGHAYPT
+516 NCNYKRDASGHAYPT

-536 SDDYRKTGTVDVG
+536 SDNYRKTGTVDVG

-558 WDDSDPDYTLW
+558 WDDSDPDYILW

-583 TAKSGDTVYPY
+583 AAKSGDTVYPY
-594 VIHSKFFNGVGEDG
+594 VIHSKFFSGVGEDG

-620 NQSHNSMITDY
+620 NQSYYSLITDY

-646 AWQILFNSIKCAV
+646 AWQILFNSIKYAV

-696 DQLIVGSRVS
+696 KNLLVGSRVS
-706 VGYGSKNSDGT
+706 VGYGSKGSDGT
-717 VNNDRG
+717 VNNDRSA
-723 VSTIHQYADE
+723 STVHQYADE

-738 IEPIDAATSAV
+738 IEPIDDTTSAV

-759 PVALTDTLSAPITL
+759 PVALSDTLNAPITL

-792 SPGSNTDFKHPYRVQ
+792 SPGSNTDSKHPYRVQ

-830 GKDVYVCPAGVTHT
+830 GKDVYVCPAGVAHT
-844 KTDAEILAKY
+844 KTDAEILANY
-854 KKVGNFPAGDF
+854 KKVGSFPADDF

-901 ASKNTLREYL
+901 ASKNALRECL
-911 QGGRLWGGS
+911 QGGNLWYWSG
-920 SAGASSVVCWGG
+920 AGASFVACWNWLWHGFWA
-932 LGYGGWDCL
+932 YL

>member
-1 MIERNI
+1 MSKKMKIGPYSAYAIAVKYGYTGTEEQWVKEQEANRV
-7 SLAST
+7 AS
-12 GSARTSGCDNQL
+12 
-24 RLGYSR
+24 
-30 NRGIY
+30 
-35 RLNITQTGEWEG
+35 
-47 MTIRA
+47 
-52 LWHTERGMLFSSLV
+52 
-66 EDGKIEVPAIV
+66 
-77 TSTPGCGRL
+77 
-86 VFEGSDGTRT
+86 
-96 LTSADIKY
+96 
-104 SVAMNSGTIGD
+104 
-115 IPEPPVPAWQQLV
+115 
-128 ALVEQA
+128 EQA
-134 KDEAWQAGED
+134 AQQAGAARDNAETAATRAET
-144 ARQSAAKANEAY
+144 ARQQ
-156 ENTLGAKDSAVTEIR
+156 TEEVR
-171 KAETDA
+171 TDA
-177 LNNVEASAG
+177 L
-186 PAASAAADA
+186 D
-195 AAASAKEKTEKAI
+195 
-208 QEVKDNV
+208 
-215 VKEVEDAAAGAAA
+215 
-228 RAAQSA
+228 
-234 TDAASSAAEAKKTT
+234 
-248 QDIQGYYDGVQDL
+248 
-261 VTDTLNK
+261 K
-268 IGSAKSD
+268 IDSAKSD

-286 ATATVDT
+286 ATAAVDT
-293 AKASALDDVEAAKG
+293 AKG

-316 QSTATQAVDTAR
+316 QSTATQAVDAAR
-328 DKALQQ
+328 DKAVEQ
-334 VETST
+334 VDAAT
-339 EAAQTAA
+339 EAAKTAA
-346 SEATDSLQELKDGIA
+346 NEAATSAGNASTSAQQAADSLQELKDGIT
-361 SGNFKGDKGDTGPK
+361 SGNFKGEKGDRGEKGDTG
-375 GEIGPQGAQGVQ
+375 
-387 GEKGDVGPQGEK
+387 
-399 GETGNTGPA
+399 ET

-481 SCEKLD
+481 NCEKLD

-516 NCNYKRDANGHAYPT
+516 NCNYKRDASGHAYPT

-536 SDDYRKTGTVDVG
+536 SDDYRKIGTVDVG

-558 WDDSDPDYTLW
+558 WDASNPDYILW

-583 TAKSGDTVYPY
+583 AAKSGDTVYPY
-594 VIHSKFFNGVGEDG
+594 VIHSKFFSGVGEDG
-608 LLRSVYDLVPAR
+608 LLRSVYDLIPAR
-620 NQSHNSMITDY
+620 NQSYYTLITDY

-646 AWQILFNSIKCAV
+646 AWQILFNSIKYAV

-696 DQLIVGSRVS
+696 KNLLVGSRVS
-706 VGYGSKNSDGT
+706 VGYGSKGSDGT
-717 VNNDRG
+717 VNNDRSA
-723 VSTIHQYADE
+723 STVHQYADG

-738 IEPIDAATSAV
+738 IELIDDMTSAV

-759 PVALTDTLSAPITL
+759 PVALSDTLNAHITL

-792 SPGSNTDFKHPYRVQ
+792 SPGSNTDSKHPYRVQ
-807 GIEYAVGGYEVLS
+807 GIEHAVGGYEVLS
-820 DVVLAFDDSN
+820 DAVLAFDDSN
-830 GKDVYVCPAGVTHT
+830 GKDVYVCPADVAHA
-844 KTDAEILAKY
+844 KIDAEILANY
-854 KKVGNFPAGDF
+854 KKVGSFPAGDF

-911 QGGRLWGGS
+911 QVGSLWNGS
-920 SAGASSVVCWGG
+920 AAGASFVHCRGWLGG
-932 LGYGGWDCL
+932 GNWDFL